1 MQGEEAG
8 RILLPQG
15 QAVLGRLGG
24 GLSLERQQLDHQPQ
38 IVRIGLEQLGHR
50 GVELLAVGA
59 VVVGE
64 EHQGQLGVL
73 GPQAR
78 AGGAVEQ
85 HILVALDEV
94 AELGRLI
101 GGVLFLPGFGRLIQ
115 DLRILDQGL
124 ADELLDAGL
133 LLRGEGGGVQ
143 GRGQE
148 CAQQGQG
155 EQGRFHLFSP

>member
-24 GLSLERQQLDHQPQ
+24 GLPLERQQLDHQPQ
-38 IVRIGLEQLGHR
+38 IVRVGLEQLGHR

-64 EHQGQLGVL
+64 EHQGQLGIL
-73 GPQAR
+73 GSQAR
-78 AGGAVEQ
+78 AGGTVEQ
-85 HILVALDEV
+85 HVLVALDEV

-101 GGVLFLPGFGRLIQ
+101 RGVLFLPGFGRLIQ
-115 DLRILDQGL
+115 DLRVLDQGL

-133 LLRGEGGGVQ
+133 LFRGEGGGVQ
-143 GRGQE
+143 GRGQQG
-148 CAQQGQG
+148 AQQGQS
-155 EQGRFHLFSP
+155 EQGRFHLVSP